1 MKSIYNSIIKDKKR
15 GKKSLVIL
23 IDPDKINLKKIDK
36 LADKIHQSGANYVFV
51 GGSLLSDNSFEK
63 TVEQLKKSLKIPV
76 IIFPGNNL
84 QISKYAD
91 AILFLSL
98 ISGRNPEY
106 LIGQQVAVAPLLAK
120 TKLEVISTGY
130 ILIESGKIT
139 SVEYIS
145 NTKPIPQDKP
155 DIAVATAL
163 AGQMLGMKM
172 IYLEAG
178 SGASKP
184 VSEKM
189 IQSVSKHLKIP
200 VIVGGGIRTKK
211 QIQKTFKAGADIVV
225 VGTAFEDGEVE

>member
-63 TVEQLKKSLKIPV
+63 TVEQLKKFLKIPV

-106 LIGQQVAVAPLLAK
+106 LIGQQVTVAPVLAR

-130 ILIESGKIT
+130 ILIESGKTT

-225 VGTAFEDGEVE
+225 VGTAFEEGDVE

>member
-211 QIQKTFKAGADIVV
+211 QIQKAFKAGADIVV
-225 VGTAFEDGEVE
+225 VGTAFEEGEVE

>member
-106 LIGQQVAVAPLLAK
+106 LIGQQVTVAPLLAK

-130 ILIESGKIT
+130 ILIESGKTT

>member
-36 LADKIHQSGANYVFV
+36 LADKIHQSGVNYVFV

-63 TVEQLKKSLKIPV
+63 TVEQLKKFLKIPV

-106 LIGQQVAVAPLLAK
+106 LIGQQVTVAPLLAK

-130 ILIESGKIT
+130 ILIESGKTT

-225 VGTAFEDGEVE
+225 VGTAFEEGEVE